1 MPERLRPPDAG
12 EAVPEYALKLSDAEL
27 ARYQQMAET
36 AARAER
42 DLWAAAGVAEGA
54 VVADVGCGP
63 GAVSVVLAQQVGPA
77 GRVLAVDGEALTVE
91 AAQAAASRAGVDN
104 ISATAG
110 QAHDTGIAPGSVDLV
125 MIRHVLAHNGGLEE
139 AIVAH
144 AASLVRPDGVVYL
157 VDTDADGIRMR
168 PPDPDLVDLGER
180 YLRWHRQ
187 RGNDVSVGLR
197 LSELLTGA
205 GLEGI
210 EHHGRYEI
218 FPAPSGWRSPGW
230 AGRTAL
236 ADAGLATSDDIDR
249 WSAAYERFDR
259 AEERPTMF
267 VPVFVAFGHR
277 PSS

>member
-1 MPERLRPPDAG
+1 LPG
-12 EAVPEYALKLSDAEL
+12 YALKLSDAEL

-36 AARAER
+36 AARTER
-42 DLWAAAGVAEGA
+42 ELWAAAGVAEGA

-63 GAVSVVLAQQVGPA
+63 GAVSVVLAQQVGPG
-77 GRVLAVDGEALTVE
+77 GRVLAVDGEPLTVE
-91 AAQAAASRAGVDN
+91 AARAAASRAGVDN
-104 ISATAG
+104 ISARVG
-110 QAHDTGIAPGSVDLV
+110 QAHDTGIPPGSVDLV

-168 PPDPDLVDLGER
+168 PPAPDLVDLGER
-180 YLRWHRQ
+180 YWRWHRQ
-187 RGNDVSVGLR
+187 RGNDVAVGLR
-197 LSELLTGA
+197 LGELLTGA

-218 FPAPSGWRSPGW
+218 FPAPPGWRSPGW

-249 WSAAYERFDR
+249 WSAAFERFDR

-267 VPVFVAFGHR
+267 VPVFVAFGR
-277 PSS
+277 RTSS